1 MSEFARKP
9 KQSKSGT
16 FNHGE
21 NEQDDFSYIQEGGE
35 IDVNKNPFEGV
46 HLETDPYKILNLQIE
61 ENQTET
67 KDPITKKAEKLIKKY
82 GSDYNRLAVALNI
95 QIPQDYELLRRVFE
109 LLAEDRWIK
118 YFEEENINIRA
129 LLANEIISQ
138 LSIDELLKCEHRT
151 LMLLYNILRET
162 NFSEYK
168 RTKRTPGRETKSTH
182 YFSFQILHEILFFD
196 NVRRS
201 FAESE
206 KVISDDKEAETS
218 EKLSRQ
224 RKYLDNIRNSEISSA
239 TLGGENGLTEI
250 MSSGNV
256 ILPGSESD
264 HLNFAL
270 SCGSLL
276 KVEDSFY
283 LLANEGST
291 LEDVADFFSLDL
303 EWLFDQNKF
312 LIQAVNDP
320 IPDNAVLI
328 LGKYQFYE
336 KYPYYLKQGNQ
347 YLEVKV
353 DNQILNS
360 PLSVSNKVVLNQ
372 LLKTD
377 WTDSGDLENILSF
390 LEKEIKGNPYALI
403 PIKKKYFEEMGVTI
417 EDELYNID
425 PEYFNL
431 NVSTILKLRKLIV
444 LNVSDQSYEQEI
456 VNQQQKLLQDGENAE
471 VTTIN
476 ANLWNDLTIS
486 ELTTRA
492 KEALNAKTVDKRTFF
507 QALFNL
513 NGNADNIKL
522 FLSEYPEI
530 VNDLKRV
537 LLQYNNL
544 HYSDYQNALKY
555 LDFDVYDDELQ
566 VKATEIDMLARQ
578 DFNEIDYNTIFGE
591 GKLIVRK
598 HKSGDYKDYYYT
610 VPGFSPEQD
619 DNQKLDAVTNFLCIG
634 KDELR
639 RNNYWDAIDS
649 TGMIHIDDNQYS
661 ICDFPK
667 VKVPPKS
674 FHGKPHIQI
683 SDERVSY
690 VGVTDYSKDYASGK
704 DIELEDPDFKPEILE
719 SHLRNLFT
727 LGKVNGLT
735 STSQTLKIKLKG
747 SLYLIVYLGVSA
759 EEEFKSSMT
768 EGGMISASL
777 DLSLKGNVG
786 VEGVGEISTT
796 FKKESFSTPLYEG
809 VDFFL
814 VNVIHQITNFLLD
827 NGEYIPE
834 FQTYWDKGK
843 NRDLLAAG
851 YYKPESSESASAKA
865 QMSNNDGKQ
874 SGTISANASKS
885 NYKHYS
891 GKRVFDDRSDPEMVR
906 EVSSDFM
913 EEQGGKNYVVQLSAN
928 DMVTIQFLKTGSDK
942 NIDLLGNYINV
953 VFNIK
958 ATNFKS
964 LLESMMKTETF
975 TEGDSLIR
983 RLMNYFQGNTA
994 GALVDDLK
1002 RSVTEYAESFVSTM
1016 RNPDKM
1022 TIDNLAGY
1030 NVEIKEGIVNKALK
1044 KFNKNLRKYET
1055 KLPENPKDPKKDLTE
1070 QKLQFEGDANVKFD
1084 MLYDLSER
1092 TFNRTRIFT
1101 GAKLKVNYSSQ
1112 IGTVAASVKLETEV
1126 EGSIEGLVYERPG
1139 TNTLKYISRQYNRF
1153 MNEADVG
1160 HEKLLRDSK
1169 YSEAQK
1175 ARLESGDPLKEK
1187 EIIEKYWQEYEH
1199 RRNSKN
1205 DKYYSNDKWE
1215 KYKSN
1220 YNDEIKELFANFLK
1234 PIVETVQK
1242 KTKERNSQFIEPM
1255 VYWTEIN
1262 DLMTIDAGE
1271 AFIFTGYENAY
1282 EFLTKEFVVENKKD
1296 ILQKDSNTLSK
1307 GLSNNNTL
1315 QIFEKLILFNLY
1327 KNHQKHEWDYYGY
1340 KKEN

>member
-1 MSEFARKP
+1 MSEFTRKP
-9 KQSKSGT
+9 KKSPEISNNYNFEEDDWSDYPY
-16 FNHGE
+16 FNENGE
-21 NEQDDFSYIQEGGE
+21 
-35 IDVNKNPFEGV
+35 VNVNNIPFEGG
-46 HLETDPYKILNLQIE
+46 HIEKDPYKILDSLSGETQNE
-61 ENQTET
+61 TE
-67 KDPITKKAEKLIKKY
+67 DPVTAKAEKLIKMY

-109 LLAEDRWIK
+109 LLAEDRWVK
-118 YFEEENINIRA
+118 YFEESNINIRA

-138 LSIDELLKCEHRT
+138 LKVDELLKCEHRT
-151 LMLLYNILRET
+151 LMFLYNILRET

-168 RTKRTPGRETKSTH
+168 RTKRNPGMETKSTH
-182 YFSFQILHEILFFD
+182 YFSFQLLHEILFFD

-206 KVISDDKEAETS
+206 KVISDDKEAEAS

-239 TLGGENGLTEI
+239 TPGGENGLNEI
-250 MSSGNV
+250 MNGN
-256 ILPGSESD
+256 IMLPGSESD
-264 HLNFAL
+264 HLYFAL

-276 KVEDSFY
+276 KVEDSFF

-291 LEDVADFFSLDL
+291 LEDVAYFFSLDL
-303 EWLFDQNKF
+303 EWLFEQNRF
-312 LIQAVNDP
+312 MINNVDDP
-320 IPDNAVLI
+320 IPENAVLV

-347 YLEVKV
+347 YIEVKV
-353 DNQILNS
+353 DDQILNR
-360 PLSVSNKVVLNQ
+360 PLSVSNKIILNQ
-372 LLKTD
+372 LLNTNWK
-377 WTDSGDLENILSF
+377 DSSDLENILQF
-390 LEKEIKGNPYALI
+390 LENEIKGNPYALI
-403 PIKKKYFEEMGVTI
+403 PIKKKYFEEKGITI
-417 EDELYNID
+417 EDELYNIEE
-425 PEYFNL
+425 EYFNW
-431 NVSTILKLRKLIV
+431 NVSTILKLRKLII
-444 LNVSDQSYEQEI
+444 LNVSDESYEQEI
-456 VNQQQKLLQDGENAE
+456 VNQQQQLLQEGENAE
-471 VTTIN
+471 VTTIH

-486 ELTTRA
+486 ELSTRA

-522 FLSEYPEI
+522 FLNEYPEI

-544 HYSDYQNALKY
+544 HYSDYQSALKY
-555 LDFDVYDDELQ
+555 LDFDIYDDELM
-566 VKATEIDMLARQ
+566 VKATEIDTLARQ

-598 HKSGDYKDYYYT
+598 HKSGGFKDYYYT
-610 VPGFSPEQD
+610 IPPFAPEQTEND
-619 DNQKLDAVTNFLCIG
+619 KLTTVTNYLCIG

-639 RNNYWDAIDS
+639 AANYWNAIDS
-649 TGMIHIDDNQYS
+649 SGMIHRDDAKYS
-661 ICDFPK
+661 ISEFPK
-667 VKVPPKS
+667 VKVPANAL
-674 FHGKPHIQI
+674 HGKPHIQI

-704 DIELEDPDFKPEILE
+704 DIELEDSDFKPEILE

-747 SLYLIVYLGVSA
+747 SLYLVVYLGVSA

-796 FKKESFSTPLYEG
+796 FKNESFSTPLYEG

-851 YYKPESSESASAKA
+851 YYKPESIGSASAKA
-865 QMSNNDGKQ
+865 RISDKESNH
-874 SGTISANASKS
+874 SGTFSADASQS

-891 GKRVFDDRSDPEMVR
+891 GKRVFDDRSDPEKVR

-913 EEQGGKNYVVQLSAN
+913 KEQGGKNYVVQLSAN
-928 DMVTIQFLKTGSDK
+928 DLVTIQFLRTGSSK

-953 VFNIK
+953 VFNINVS
-958 ATNFKS
+958 NFTS
-964 LLESMMKTETF
+964 LLKSMMEAESF
-975 TEGDSLIR
+975 TEGDGLVK
-983 RLMNYFQGNTA
+983 RLEKYFRNNTA
-994 GALVDDLK
+994 GELVEDLK
-1002 RSVTEYAESFVSTM
+1002 RSVTEYAEAFVSTM
-1016 RNPDKM
+1016 RSPDKM
-1022 TIDNLAGY
+1022 TIENIAGY
-1030 NVEIKEGIVNKALK
+1030 DVEIQEGIVNRALR
-1044 KFNKNLRKYET
+1044 KFNKNFKNTEM
-1055 KLPENPKDPKKDLTE
+1055 KLPENPKDPKNDLTE
-1070 QKLQFEGDANVKFD
+1070 QKLEFEGDANVKFD

-1092 TFNRTRIFT
+1092 TFSRTRIFS

-1112 IGTVAASVKLETEV
+1112 IGIVAVSAKLETEV
-1126 EGSIEGLVYERPG
+1126 DGAIEGLVYERPG
-1139 TNTLKYISRQYNRF
+1139 TNTLKYISMQYNKF

-1160 HEKLLRDSK
+1160 HEKLLRDSM

-1175 ARLESGDPLKEK
+1175 ARLESGDPDKEK
-1187 EIIEKYWQEYEH
+1187 EIIEKYWKEYEH

-1220 YNDEIKELFANFLK
+1220 YNDEVKELFANFLK

-1242 KTKERNSQFIEPM
+1242 KVKNHNIQFADPL

-1271 AFIFTGYENAY
+1271 ADRFTGYDNAY
-1282 EFLTKEFVVENKKD
+1282 EFLTKEFKINDRVLSGQN
-1296 ILQKDSNTLSK
+1296 SSGLSK
-1307 GLSNNNTL
+1307 DMASGERLNLFDS
-1315 QIFEKLILFNLY
+1315 LILFNLY
-1327 KNHQKHEWDYYGY
+1327 KKHQKHEWDYYHY
-1340 KKEN
+1340 ENEK